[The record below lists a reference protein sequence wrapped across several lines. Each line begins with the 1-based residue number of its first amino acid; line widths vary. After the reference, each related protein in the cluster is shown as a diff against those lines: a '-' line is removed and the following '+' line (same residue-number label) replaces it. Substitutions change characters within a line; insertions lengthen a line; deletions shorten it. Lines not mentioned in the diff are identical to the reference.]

1 MKSFFA
7 NYNKIFKDYNI
18 LEFNYQWFKWG
29 GLFHDKLP
37 LFSVKRHRGIFL
49 QIVRHFYFLFRFF
62 STKSRKIIKTDVLAF
77 YETSNQKKV
86 IIDVCEHIKEFK
98 QIRLLVL
105 DCFSKAV
112 KSEETF
118 LVTFNILDVVL
129 GIIYG
134 LINCFNIIRK
144 LNNIDNRLYKNQLS
158 DFLSAYA
165 WTSYFLRILV
175 VSRPSCVIIAND
187 HNPSNRSLIAVC
199 NILNIKTIY
208 IQHASITRFM
218 PPICCDLNF
227 VYGSATKDL
236 YGEIRKI
243 ESNPSYFIKD
253 HHEIILSGVQKNLY
267 NTFSIVNNTKT
278 AIGIAINHDDPIQ
291 SVKNLID
298 KLSIKTKSNI
308 ILRFH
313 PSQEKESIKVLY
325 NTFRNYNNVLVSN
338 PLEMNLGEFFSKVKL
353 VIAGN
358 SGILLDAII
367 NNLPTFYFKFD
378 TDSFDDFYYFVKYR
392 LTTEKNIEELSKIDF
407 DNDNFNY
414 PDSKDILYFDNSFN
428 NAFSFKESKF
438 IANKIFNSYLN
449 MK

>member
-1 MKSFFA
+1 MMNSFIA
-7 NYNKIFKDYNI
+7 NYNKIFADYNI

-29 GLFHDKLP
+29 GLFHEKLP

-49 QIVRHFYFLFRFF
+49 QIVRHFYFLFRYF
-62 STKSRKIIKTDVLAF
+62 STNSRKIVKNDVVAF

-105 DCFSKAV
+105 DCYSKSI
-112 KSEETF
+112 KSEDTV

-129 GIIYG
+129 GFIYG
-134 LINCFNIIRK
+134 LINSFNIIRK
-144 LNNIDNRLYKNQLS
+144 LSNIDNRLCKNQLS

-165 WTSYFLRILV
+165 WTSYFLRILLA
-175 VSRPSCVIIAND
+175 SRPSCVILAND

-227 VYGSATKDL
+227 LYGSATKDL
-236 YGEIRKI
+236 YEEIRKI
-243 ESNPSYFIKD
+243 ERNPSYFIKD
-253 HHEIILSGVQKNLY
+253 HYEIILTGVQKNSY
-267 NTFSIVNNTKT
+267 NTFSVVNNSKN
-278 AIGIAINHDDPIQ
+278 AIGIAVNQDDPIQ

-298 KLSIKTKSNI
+298 KLSINSKSRI

-325 NTFRNYNNVLVSN
+325 NTFRHYDNVLISS
-338 PLEMNLGEFFSKVKL
+338 PIEMNLGEFFSKVKL

-378 TDSFDDFYYFVKYR
+378 TASFDDFYYFVKYR
-392 LTTEKNIEELSKIDF
+392 LTTEINVEEIIKIDF
-407 DNDNFNY
+407 DNFNNV
-414 PDSKDILYFDNSFN
+414 DARDILYFDNSFN
-428 NAFSFKESKF
+428 NTFSFKESKF
-438 IANKIFNSYLN
+438 IANKIFNTYLN
-449 MK
+449 KK